1 MPAELRYLKL
11 ELERLREELTFEE
24 GWAALLNVIDQ
35 VEELARNLPLE
46 KTCKSKTWKNLRAS
60 ELLEELIMM
69 AIFPMKGWDRPD
81 VSSRNDLGKGTNCSD
96 RTSFK

>member
-1 MPAELRYLKL
+1 MPTEPRYLKL
-11 ELERLREELTFEE
+11 ELERLREELTSDA

-35 VEELARNLPLE
+35 VDELARSLPPE

-69 AIFPMKGWDRPD
+69 AIFPMKAWDRPD
-81 VSSRNDLGKGTNCSD
+81 VSR
-96 RTSFK
+96 